1 MDDILLVSALL
12 ASLLLLIIFVYAQRY
27 RNSVKQKDVYRV
39 AFKMEDQPV
48 TETVDTMPQLVDTE
62 DTIIRYSDVES
73 EEVI

>member
-1 MDDILLVSALL
+1 MDDILLVAALL

-48 TETVDTMPQLVDTE
+48 TETVDTMPQLIDTE

>member
-1 MDDILLVSALL
+1 MDDILLVAALL